1 MQLEPITPET
11 ARQIDLPR
19 SGGGAI
25 VGDVDRGSA
34 AFNAGVQP
42 GDVILQVNRQPV
54 ANISQVTRAL
64 QNATPGAPVFLLVWR
79 DGQET
84 FLTMTRR

>member
-1 MQLEPITPET
+1 
-11 ARQIDLPR
+11 
-19 SGGGAI
+19 
-25 VGDVDRGSA
+25 
-34 AFNAGVQP
+34 VQP

-54 ANISQVTRAL
+54 ANISQVMRAL
-64 QNATPGAPVFLLVWR
+64 QNATPGSPVFLLVWR